1 MEKKQ
6 PTPRFD
12 REKLATVNCF
22 LRLIDKNPVPVAR
35 PPSRLRPDAAD
46 AGRPSV
52 EASAAAAAVLASGSA
67 NGNDDVS
74 SKQID
79 RRPTLSRGDLAMS
92 ARRTGLDTRH
102 PRRDLHK
109 HRASQRELA
118 RFSPN
123 SPPNSPKPP
132 PFKTV
137 VWYGMV
143 NADLYSAIITKVSN
157 ALNKWWCK

>member
-52 EASAAAAAVLASGSA
+52 VASAAAAAAAVLASGSA

-79 RRPTLSRGDLAMS
+79 RRPTLSRGDLAIS
-92 ARRTGLDTRH
+92 ARRTAVSTLATRGATCTNTERLNGNW
-102 PRRDLHK
+102 PDF
-109 HRASQRELA
+109 HRIHHRIHRNHHRSRQ
-118 RFSPN
+118 
-123 SPPNSPKPP
+123 
-132 PFKTV
+132 
-137 VWYGMV
+137 WYGMV
-143 NADLYSAIITKVSN
+143 
-157 ALNKWWCK
+157 W